1 MLASRCM
8 GDSVIDGQDA
18 LFRPHR
24 VWLFA
29 ARAGL
34 AVALATTLYFALG
47 PPPNGPG
54 LLPWDKAQH
63 FLAFYVLA
71 GLTAAA
77 FPKGRI
83 WIIVAAL
90 LGLGGAIEVVQGLP
104 MVRRDA
110 DVFDWV
116 ADTVGV
122 TFALAPLL
130 LARWRLQS
138 QSGRG

>member
-1 MLASRCM
+1 M
-8 GDSVIDGQDA
+8 IDGQDA

-24 VWLFA
+24 LWLLL

-34 AVALATTLYFALG
+34 AVALATTLIFAFG
-47 PPPNGPG
+47 PPSPGPG

-77 FPKGRI
+77 FPKGRM
-83 WIIVAAL
+83 WIIVATM
-90 LGLGGAIEVVQGLP
+90 LGLGAAIEIVQGLP
-104 MVRRDA
+104 MVHRDA

-116 ADTVGV
+116 ADGVGV

-130 LARWRLQS
+130 LARWRRES
-138 QSGRG
+138 RGDPG